1 MKVYI
6 GPYKS
11 WFGPYQLA
19 EKVLFWL
26 DSQDDRVI
34 SLGEFFAHGF
44 QKKPEDNPEIRR
56 FMQKDERKNSW
67 LYNLMLWADKYRKRT
82 IDVKIHKY
90 DTWSMDHT
98 LAEIILPMLKQLKAT
113 KHGSQIVDLEDVPE
127 HLRATGH
134 ESYEDQKTFD
144 FYHET
149 DDNKDLNYEGTH
161 DRWDWVLN
169 EMIFAFEHKVDDSWE
184 EKFRE
189 GEIDMTWIP
198 VDKNGKEVPKGE
210 HRYYQMGEG
219 PNHTYKCD
227 YDGLQKVHE
236 RMKNGFRLFGKY
248 YEGLW
253 D

>member
-1 MKVYI
+1 MCSSDLPISRAIQWVWDKV
-6 GPYKS
+6 
-11 WFGPYQLA
+11 
-19 EKVLFWL
+19 
-26 DSQDDRVI
+26 DR
-34 SLGEFFAHGF
+34 
-44 QKKPEDNPEIRR
+44 K
-56 FMQKDERKNSW
+56 
-67 LYNLMLWADKYRKRT
+67 
-82 IDVKIHKY
+82 IDYVKIDRW

-98 LAEIILPMLKQLKAT
+98 LSYIILPMLKQLQAT
-113 KHGSQIVDLEDVPE
+113 KHGSCLVDDEDVPDE
-127 HLRATGH
+127 LKSTSAPPK
-134 ESYEDQKTFD
+134 ENEWD
-144 FYHET
+144 T
-149 DDNKDLNYEGTH
+149 DDNTH
-161 DRWDWVLN
+161 NRWDWVLN